1 MRSTR
6 AGAWQGPTS
15 TWRDK
20 QGGRKG
26 HGTRARRKRHGN
38 SKRRCSR
45 ATKAWQH
52 RGTARPMPRAT
63 ERATHQAKRRRKR
76 SPRSTRQSA
85 RRGCSKAWRR
95 HARLPTKAHA
105 IGSTGAGRLHC
116 THRPITRAAQ
126 PTIRKTRSGVR
137 HIVGNVFERSIR
149 RRRKCATSNGSRR
162 RNICQS
168 RGMLHISQ
176 KHMIFQQMR
185 ERWLQ
190 IAGSRCTHGR
200 VNTQGQGGARRS
212 GAKSVARAQTAGMRC
227 WSRNSCRNS
236 CRAGCA
242 ARSRSRKWHARRGS
256 IVGRTGGENGSV

>member
-1 MRSTR
+1 MRGGQQPTTTQARPRGTEGSMRSTR

-63 ERATHQAKRRRKR
+63 ERATHQTKRRRKR

-105 IGSTGAGRLHC
+105 IGGTGAGRLHC

-137 HIVGNVFERSIR
+137 HIVGGFFERSMR
-149 RRRKCATSNGSRR
+149 RRRKRATSN
-162 RNICQS
+162 
-168 RGMLHISQ
+168 
-176 KHMIFQQMR
+176 
-185 ERWLQ
+185 
-190 IAGSRCTHGR
+190 
-200 VNTQGQGGARRS
+200 
-212 GAKSVARAQTAGMRC
+212 
-227 WSRNSCRNS
+227 
-236 CRAGCA
+236 
-242 ARSRSRKWHARRGS
+242 
-256 IVGRTGGENGSV
+256 